1 MSVDVLSTLEKTRGY
16 GSVHNVPNLPLGFTD
31 VFDSYLVE
39 ANGIRQ
45 HAVIGGSG
53 RPLLLLGGWPQ
64 NWFTWRQLMLPLAE
78 SFTVIAVDPRGVGL
92 SDKALKGYDSTNLAK
107 DMAEMMS
114 ALGYETF
121 AMVGHDIGASTGYA
135 VAADYPE
142 RVERIALGEMIMPG
156 VSPSP
161 ELIPDDRRL
170 SDFLWHFNFN
180 RTVGVNE
187 DLVRGREDIYIGHQF
202 DTKAGS
208 PDAVPDYAREFY
220 IESVRRDPEALRS
233 SFEYYRAIDECIP
246 QNRAR
251 MADKVS
257 VPMLTFAGSLAC
269 ADGVELELRLVADNI
284 VESIMI
290 ECGHYVMDENPE
302 PLLLALKEFF
312 APYRASAEAGRL
324 ARAIAD

>member
-1 MSVDVLSTLEKTRGY
+1 MLDSLEKAKGY
-16 GSVHNVPNLPLGFTD
+16 GSVHNSPNLPLGFTD
-31 VFDSYLVE
+31 VFESYLVE

-45 HAVIGGSG
+45 HAIIGGSG

-64 NWFTWRQLMLPLAE
+64 NWYAWRLLMLPLAE
-78 SFTVIAVDPRGVGL
+78 SFTVIAVDQRGVGL
-92 SDKALKGYDSTNLAK
+92 SEKALSGYDSTSLAK
-107 DMAEMMS
+107 DMADLMS

-135 VAADYPE
+135 VAADYPD

-156 VSPSP
+156 VSASP

-180 RTVGVNE
+180 RTLAVNE
-187 DLVRGREDIYIGHQF
+187 QLVRGREDIYIGHQF

-208 PDAVPDYAREFY
+208 PDAVPEHAREFY
-220 IESVRRDPEALRS
+220 IESVRRDPEALRC
-233 SFEYYRAIDECIP
+233 SFDYYRAIDDCIP

-251 MADKVS
+251 MKTKIS

-269 ADGVELELRLVADNI
+269 GDGVELELRLVADNI
-284 VESIMI
+284 TESIMI

-302 PLLLALKEFF
+302 PLLKALISFF
-312 APYRASAEAGRL
+312 APYAAGDDTKRLTTSAVS
-324 ARAIAD
+324 